1 MTEIF
6 KFISGAFILL
16 GAFLSLVSAFGIIRL
31 PDVYTRNHAAS
42 KTSTLG
48 IMSLLTGTFIFFFVE
63 HGHFNSRILLGIF
76 FIFMT
81 APVAGHLI
89 SRAAYNTDVKLWD
102 QSVEDDLKESRDR
115 VSTPPTKE
123 D

>member
-1 MTEIF
+1 MNEISSYIF
-6 KFISGAFILL
+6 VCIVLIGSILTV
-16 GAFLSLVSAFGIIRL
+16 VSALGILRL

-48 IMSLLTGTFIFFFVE
+48 VTLVLLGTFLYFWITE
-63 HGHFNSRILLGIF
+63 GHFNSRILLAIF

-89 SRAAYNTDVKLWD
+89 SRAAYNTGVKLWKH
-102 QSVEDDLKESRDR
+102 SVRDDLKKS
-115 VSTPPTKE
+115 KKQQNN
-123 D
+123 

>member
-1 MTEIF
+1 M
-6 KFISGAFILL
+6 L

-48 IMSLLTGTFIFFFVE
+48 IMLLLTGTFIFFFVE

-102 QSVEDDLKESRDR
+102 QSVEDDLKESRESKPSLIER
-115 VSTPPTKE
+115 E
-123 D
+123 

>member
-1 MTEIF
+1 MNEISSYIF
-6 KFISGAFILL
+6 VSIVLL
-16 GAFLSLVSAFGIIRL
+16 GSILTVISALGILRL

-48 IMSLLTGTFIFFFVE
+48 VTLVLLGTFLYFWITKD
-63 HGHFNSRILLGIF
+63 HFNSRIILAIF

-89 SRAAYNTDVKLWD
+89 SRAAYNTGVKLWKN
-102 QSVEDDLKESRDR
+102 SLRDDLHEARKEQEKS
-115 VSTPPTKE
+115 K
-123 D
+123 

>member
-1 MTEIF
+1 MSGISSYIF
-6 KFISGAFILL
+6 VGIVLIGSILTVISAL
-16 GAFLSLVSAFGIIRL
+16 GIFRL

-48 IMSLLTGTFIFFFVE
+48 VTLVLLGTFLYFWIAKD
-63 HGHFNSRILLGIF
+63 HFNSRILLAIF

-89 SRAAYNTDVKLWD
+89 SRAAYNTGVKLWD
-102 QSVEDDLKESRDR
+102 KSVRDDLKEAR
-115 VSTPPTKE
+115 KKQQNINN
-123 D
+123 

>member
-48 IMSLLTGTFIFFFVE
+48 IMLLLTGTFIFFFVE

-102 QSVEDDLKESRDR
+102 QSVEDDLKESRESKPSLIER
-115 VSTPPTKE
+115 E
-123 D
+123 